1 MPNRGDKTQ
10 QILEYL
16 LGELYKEQSQGEEEG
31 GDSYLQAQD
40 GQYLGRITTNKSDNQ
55 SIINKYG
62 PFGSKYSKTSI
73 FNKYSPYGSRYG
85 SYSVNNP
92 HCIQPPR
99 LIIKGDFISYITKN
113 RTVRPKIDPYDFIER
128 TQNDIGGLLGL
139 SAGQNIGNEFGRQ
152 DSYIMAADG
161 TFLGELTSNS
171 LDSESVF
178 NEFGKYGSKFSTTSI
193 FNDFSSYGGR
203 FSSLSPFNS
212 FTSTPPKIF
221 INGDFWGYL
230 TVNDF
235 IDGQKLNPNRL
246 KDWVI
251 ESGL

>member
-1 MPNRGDKTQ
+1 MPNKGDKTQ
-10 QILEYL
+10 QILEHL
-16 LGELYKEQSQGEEEG
+16 LGELYKEQSQSGDKG
-31 GDSYLQAQD
+31 GDSYLEAQD
-40 GQYLGRITTNKSDNQ
+40 GQYLGRITTNRYDNQ

-62 PFGSKYSKTSI
+62 PYGSKYSNTSI

-85 SYSVNNP
+85 SYSINNP

-113 RTVRPKIDPYDFIER
+113 RTIKPKIDPDNFIDKI
-128 TQNDIGGLLGL
+128 QNDIRGLLKL
-139 SAGQNIGNEFGRQ
+139 SSGQNIENEFKRQ

-161 TFLGELTSNS
+161 TFLGKLTSNS
-171 LDSESVF
+171 FDSESIF
-178 NEFGKYGSKFSTTSI
+178 NEFGNYGSKFSTTSI
-193 FNDFSSYGGR
+193 FNEFSSYGGQ

-221 INGDFWGYL
+221 INGNFWGYL

-235 IDGQKLNPNRL
+235 VSGQKLNPNRL

-251 ESGL
+251 ENGL